1 MEIILTFFG
10 SLAEPTKLVLVGGVL
25 ITGALLLRKLLL
37 GTASLQASAKADAP
51 AK

>member
-1 MEIILTFFG
+1 MDILLSFFA
-10 SLAEPTKLVLVGGVL
+10 SLAEPTRLLLVGGTL

-37 GTASLQASAKADAP
+37 GATSLHEPAKADSS